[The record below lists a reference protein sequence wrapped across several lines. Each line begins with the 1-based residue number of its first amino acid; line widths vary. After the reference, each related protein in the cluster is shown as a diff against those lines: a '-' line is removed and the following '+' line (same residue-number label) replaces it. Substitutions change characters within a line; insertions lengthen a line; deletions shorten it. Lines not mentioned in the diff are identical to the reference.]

1 VQALAEPFSGHARA
15 VRLARIDGRYG
26 VVWAPGAKPRVVFR
40 FAVKGDTIVAINLI
54 ADPEVIAAL
63 NLATVAV
70 ETNRASR
77 RYCHDRCWA
86 PSSLSIPI

>member
-1 VQALAEPFSGHARA
+1 M
-15 VRLARIDGRYG
+15 
-26 VVWAPGAKPRVVFR
+26 VFR
-40 FAVKGDTIVAINLI
+40 FAGKGDTIVAINLI

-70 ETNRASR
+70 QTNRASR
-77 RYCHDRCWA
+77 QYCHDRSWA